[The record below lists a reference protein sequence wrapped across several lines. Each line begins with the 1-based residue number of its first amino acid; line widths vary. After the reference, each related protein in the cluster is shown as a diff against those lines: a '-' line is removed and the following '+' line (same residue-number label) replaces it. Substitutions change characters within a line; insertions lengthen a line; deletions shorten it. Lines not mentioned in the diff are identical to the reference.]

1 MLFAQSNNRL
11 QATAQSAAPEPER
24 YRNMNRFCLAFC
36 TLILAYQVVAGS
48 FAHADEVSDA
58 CDYVSRKV
66 STFKGGLYRQ
76 APETFE
82 DQGKIYRGCVVT
94 VVGDRNKVP
103 GRFPPAD
110 SPYPKPGSAAAKAGW
125 KADREADGPDG
136 TSYRISRRN
145 IFCLVS
151 GSWDGG
157 DASDLKEI
165 PSSLFLITARC
176 ARTR

>member
-1 MLFAQSNNRL
+1 MNSGGSLNS
-11 QATAQSAAPEPER
+11 
-24 YRNMNRFCLAFC
+24 YMNRFCLAFSAV
-36 TLILAYQVVAGS
+36 ILAYQVAAGS

-110 SPYPKPGSAAAKAGW
+110 SPYPKPGSAAANAGW

-136 TSYRISRRN
+136 TSYRISNSN

-157 DASDLKEI
+157 DASDPRVI
-165 PSSLFLITARC
+165 PSPLFLITARC
-176 ARTR
+176 ARIR